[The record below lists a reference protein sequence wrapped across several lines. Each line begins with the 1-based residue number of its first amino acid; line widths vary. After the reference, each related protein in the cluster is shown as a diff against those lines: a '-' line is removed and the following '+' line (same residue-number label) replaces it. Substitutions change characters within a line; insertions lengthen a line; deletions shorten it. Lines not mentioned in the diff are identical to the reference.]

1 MDGDR
6 NGIIVED
13 ILDRLLLT
21 LSDSDDNTRKE
32 GIMLLKHCLEG
43 KLYQNSRLQILD
55 AFAKHQDEHLVF
67 PPFCVSLNSHGMS
80 SPPPKCSGWRIK
92 GKQKLF
98 ILDFVKCRYYLSI
111 TCRKFFK
118 QKAIAACRRDKR
130 ILAKPILGMMSEV
143 NFFNTVMFIWML

>member
-1 MDGDR
+1 VEMDGDR

-55 AFAKHQDEHLVF
+55 AFAKHQDEQLV
-67 PPFCVSLNSHGMS
+67 
-80 SPPPKCSGWRIK
+80 
-92 GKQKLF
+92 QE
-98 ILDFVKCRYYLSI
+98 ILQTSVI
-111 TCRKFFK
+111 
-118 QKAIAACRRDKR
+118 
-130 ILAKPILGMMSEV
+130 
-143 NFFNTVMFIWML
+143 